1 MSETFD
7 YRQLTRGAT
16 TIKTAS
22 ETMQLFYCDDSDCK
36 QLRRYVIEHS
46 YLCHEHAGEVLAR
59 NLRGLLS

>member
-22 ETMQLFYCDDSDCK
+22 ETMRLFYCDADCERPR
-36 QLRRYVIEHS
+36 QYVIEHS
-46 YLCHEHAGEVLAR
+46 YLCHEHAGDTLAR
-59 NLRGLLS
+59 NLKGLQP